1 MLPKGPQVKTFVP
14 GVELAKVRA
23 ARRWDLV
30 RGLW

>member
-1 MLPKGPQVKTFVP
+1 MLPKGPRVKAFVP
-14 GVELAKVRA
+14 GVELVKVRA